1 VVDEIILN
9 LVYLHQL
16 PTFQMLGVQIADI
29 SNVRSTNTSDIKKRK
44 IQI

>member
-1 VVDEIILN
+1 
-9 LVYLHQL
+9 
-16 PTFQMLGVQIADI
+16 MLGVQIADI